1 VRRLVFNTKERV
13 RRFLVGRRRK
23 GAMSG
28 ELLTVIVPCLN
39 EEKSIVRT
47 VEDVLEVAGG
57 LPMPVDVL
65 MIDDGSTDK
74 TGELMTLLCER
85 HPRCRVHR
93 NPSNLG
99 LGRSVMSAYKE
110 IPDTSWVTVIPG
122 DGEIDF
128 RSIHNFMAIREQYDL
143 ILGYFQNPV
152 IRPTRRRIAS
162 ASFRQVVRSLY
173 GFDFRYLN
181 GMKMYRVDVFRGIDV
196 STSGYAYTAE
206 LIAKAMLR
214 NPALRIGEAPFVAR
228 GRAYGRSNAFRPSSI
243 ANAVFEVLR
252 GQRSVARYRERVIRE
267 SDSELE

>member
-1 VRRLVFNTKERV
+1 
-13 RRFLVGRRRK
+13 
-23 GAMSG
+23 MSE

-47 VEDVLEVAGG
+47 VEDVVSVAAT

-65 MIDDGSTDK
+65 MIDDGSTDN
-74 TGELMTLLCER
+74 TGELADRLCEKY
-85 HPRCRVHR
+85 PRCRAHH
-93 NPSNLG
+93 NPRNLG
-99 LGRSVMSAYKE
+99 LGRSVMSAYRE
-110 IPDTSWVTVIPG
+110 LPDMSWITVIPG

-128 RSIHNFMAIREQYDL
+128 RSIHNFIAIREEYDL

-152 IRPTRRRIAS
+152 IRPTRRRLAS

-196 STSGYAYTAE
+196 SSSGYAYTAE

-228 GRAYGRSNAFRPSSI
+228 GRAYGSSNAFRPSSV
-243 ANAVFEVLR
+243 ANAVYEVLR
-252 GQRSVARYRERVIRE
+252 GQRSVARYRQKIIRE
-267 SDSELE
+267 SDAELE

>member
-1 VRRLVFNTKERV
+1 
-13 RRFLVGRRRK
+13 
-23 GAMSG
+23 MSG

-39 EEKSIVRT
+39 EGKSIVRT
-47 VEDVLEVAGG
+47 VEDVLEVARD
-57 LPMPVDVL
+57 LPMPIDIL

-74 TGELMTLLCER
+74 TAEIMDRLCQQDS
-85 HPRCRVHR
+85 RCRVRR
-93 NPSNLG
+93 NPRNLG
-99 LGRSVMSAYKE
+99 LGRSVMSAYQK
-110 IPDTSWVTVIPG
+110 IPETSWVTVIPG

-162 ASFRQVVRSLY
+162 ASFRHVVRSLY